1 MPITASDIKAL
12 RNAEVVQFSWMPAR
26 ALEKCMPA
34 SVILARKESV
44 VSSKK
49 KNEKESN
56 VFVPVRSVFV
66 NYMHDRYHEIK
77 VPFCCSWLRL
87 NAQDSG
93 VLQTVFSLLKPG
105 DELTLEWRAVGGRP
119 EDWQEYRSFV
129 NSAIATANGSE
140 TLYFDSLY
148 LWLDRAEKQRMTFF
162 LEYCACPA
170 NTARMIKME
179 GPAG

>member
-12 RNAEVVQFSWMPAR
+12 RNAEVVQFSWLPAR
-26 ALEKCMPA
+26 ALEKCVPA
-34 SVILARKESV
+34 SIILAKKESV

-56 VFVPVRSVFV
+56 VFVPVRSIFV

-77 VPFCCSWLRL
+77 EPFCCSWLRL

-93 VLQTVFSLLKPG
+93 VLKTVFSLLKPG
-105 DELTLEWRAVGGRP
+105 DELTIEWRAAGGRP
-119 EDWQEYRSFV
+119 EDREKYRSFV

-140 TLYFDSLY
+140 NFSISILALF
-148 LWLDRAEKQRMTFF
+148 WLDRPQK
-162 LEYCACPA
+162 
-170 NTARMIKME
+170 TAHDVL
-179 GPAG
+179 P